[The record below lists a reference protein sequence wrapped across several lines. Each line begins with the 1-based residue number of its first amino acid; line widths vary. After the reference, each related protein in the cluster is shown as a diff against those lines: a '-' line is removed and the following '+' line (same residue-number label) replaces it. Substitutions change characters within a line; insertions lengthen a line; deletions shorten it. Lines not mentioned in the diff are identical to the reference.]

1 MQISLTPFCGHE
13 RDSTKMYFCNAHIVL
28 DQTVSAFSG
37 KYFLLSF
44 KHFCS
49 KCTKNPALTTTPTT
63 PWHLLEP
70 KLELLIYS
78 VFPPILFCARPWSEL
93 KSWCTFQKQLS
104 LCSTV
109 GLVVLAVSPTE
120 ALSTS
125 IFSRLLPSKKSGE
138 KKFNSKMYLAR
149 AADFNSLWKCPIQL
163 DPFLQGIFCCL
174 CRVHYSTTNKS
185 HRFDFFRISA
195 TVIYHKQV
203 PSNYSVTIFKFLQSA
218 LVFAWSS
225 LLIFNLFP
233 PQVITSNICHPLV
246 FTPTPI
252 QLHLRFHLSASSC
265 RDFKNTCHCIPP
277 NELRLFLGVSLDN
290 LYCMAMPYYDIQ
302 SIRCMLCCAICKKF
316 FDNSK
321 PCIKLRIELY
331 ALL

>member
-1 MQISLTPFCGHE
+1 
-13 RDSTKMYFCNAHIVL
+13 MYKKSCPDHH
-28 DQTVSAFSG
+28 S
-37 KYFLLSF
+37 Y
-44 KHFCS
+44 
-49 KCTKNPALTTTPTT
+49 NPVAP
-63 PWHLLEP
+63 LLEP

-163 DPFLQGIFCCL
+163 DPFLQEIFCCL

-203 PSNYSVTIFKFLQSA
+203 PSNYSVIFAKCTCFCMMFIVHLQS
-218 LVFAWSS
+218 LPTSGHHLKYMPSFSFYS
-225 LLIFNLFP
+225 NSNSTP
-233 PQVITSNICHPLV
+233 PPLPP
-246 FTPTPI
+246 FGKFMP
-252 QLHLRFHLSASSC
+252 RF
-265 RDFKNTCHCIPP
+265 
-277 NELRLFLGVSLDN
+277 
-290 LYCMAMPYYDIQ
+290 
-302 SIRCMLCCAICKKF
+302 
-316 FDNSK
+316 
-321 PCIKLRIELY
+321 
-331 ALL
+331 